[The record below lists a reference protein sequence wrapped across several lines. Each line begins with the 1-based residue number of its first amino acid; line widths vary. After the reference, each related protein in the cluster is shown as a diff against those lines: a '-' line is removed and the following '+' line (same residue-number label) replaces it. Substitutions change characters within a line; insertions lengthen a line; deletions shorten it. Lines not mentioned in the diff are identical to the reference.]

1 MTVFCYLIN
10 QFIPEGEV
18 YVEQTTEPNCA
29 LLSVNN
35 ITPSSTDKQGLQLV
49 HPEPEQ
55 DVQFVVTNVDKMF
68 VRANLTILF
77 TYVCLESLLV
87 YLQLFFL
94 TSAFCRPHNAFLLL
108 GYTA

>member
-35 ITPSSTDKQGLQLV
+35 ITPSSTDKQGL
-49 HPEPEQ
+49 
-55 DVQFVVTNVDKMF
+55 
-68 VRANLTILF
+68 
-77 TYVCLESLLV
+77 
-87 YLQLFFL
+87 
-94 TSAFCRPHNAFLLL
+94 
-108 GYTA
+108 